1 MHPSDCGLMIP
12 TILIMFGIIEGQTGI
27 PWWCSVSA
35 DSPIGNW
42 TGNAGSNPA
51 DLFGSRLTR
60 VLPNRISKLGGMS
73 GGRERTSGTV
83 CCSSLSIGIA
93 VCSITQSIRVHS
105 IINFKAQALWTL
117 LVVYASSPHLCL
129 CLLVHVY
136 HAQGLV
142 CSWYLS
148 LSTCLCLAYQLCLS
162 HP

>member
-1 MHPSDCGLMIP
+1 M
-12 TILIMFGIIEGQTGI
+12 
-27 PWWCSVSA
+27 SA

-105 IINFKAQALWTL
+105 IINFKAQGCWLKRLPKFGGFSAHFNDKVLEVLNLYYMVL
-117 LVVYASSPHLCL
+117 LKEIL
-129 CLLVHVY
+129 
-136 HAQGLV
+136 
-142 CSWYLS
+142 
-148 LSTCLCLAYQLCLS
+148 
-162 HP
+162 